1 MKKDGLCRVCG
12 CQKNFQEWSVS
23 PCGESGR
30 LLVGYETDGRYDD
43 FQMKLNFNLKVPLYA
58 CAIEADESLLSMCLV
73 GWQYTLWLL
82 LRSCSLSKIIT
93 LPFKSTEDCPATPLW
108 CHVWFSLIRRP
119 TRHMKKP
126 VWILSGEKSIR
137 NFTHCNKWPL
147 LVLGP
152 TWIENRPYFDQLK
165 HCQNTTLCDKKKERV
180 KYYTMDPYLTKTNWS
195 RDMHI
200 FQRTKCV
207 ESITFWNPLKRQI
220 CMVNL
225 DSKRAWSM
233 PDKFQFDMTGHIT
246 NGSRSWKWMVG

>member
-1 MKKDGLCRVCG
+1 MCYRGRWILAFNVFGGMTIYSVVVAEKLLIKQNHHLA
-12 CQKNFQEWSVS
+12 FQINR
-23 PCGESGR
+23 R
-30 LLVGYETDGRYDD
+30 LPGNSFV
-43 FQMKLNFNLKVPLYA
+43 M
-58 CAIEADESLLSMCLV
+58 SCLV
-73 GWQYTLWLL
+73 QSNSAAK
-82 LRSCSLSKIIT
+82 R
-93 LPFKSTEDCPATPLW
+93 
-108 CHVWFSLIRRP
+108 HV
-119 TRHMKKP
+119 KKP

-137 NFTHCNKWPL
+137 NFIHCNKWPL

-233 PDKFQFDMTGHIT
+233 PDKFQFDMTAHIT